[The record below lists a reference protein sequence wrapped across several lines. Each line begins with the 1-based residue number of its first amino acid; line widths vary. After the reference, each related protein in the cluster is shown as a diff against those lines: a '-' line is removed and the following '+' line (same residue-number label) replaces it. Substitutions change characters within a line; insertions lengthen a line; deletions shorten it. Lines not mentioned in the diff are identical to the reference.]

1 MVTNEK
7 VSPKLESLLDRIYE
21 HSLFLDG
28 NHSKL
33 NKVYIDYQS
42 LIDNSFKEGKN
53 PGIVRVVTT
62 TDWLRSAGI
71 ERSDLSILYEYSG
84 KNDLREVLYIF
95 NSDKLLKGEKNN
107 SVMIFPQ
114 KISMYPTNG
123 SDNYLSDDKITID
136 LYKDETSLRNLDYL
150 FDIMRYLNERDRFYP
165 SLAFR
170 EFNISS
176 LKRIDPPHKRPLNP
190 GMVYIPLEFFQQK
203 V

>member
-7 VSPKLESLLDRIYE
+7 VNPKLESVLDRIYE
-21 HSLFLDG
+21 YSLFLDG
-28 NHSKL
+28 NLSEF
-33 NKVYIDYQS
+33 NKVYMSYQS
-42 LIDNSFKEGKN
+42 LTEDKGGKN

-95 NSDKLLKGEKNN
+95 DSDKLLKGEKNN

-123 SDNYLSDDKITID
+123 SDNYISDDKITID
-136 LYKDETSLRNLDYL
+136 LYRDETSLRNLGYL
-150 FDIMRYLNERDRFYP
+150 FDVMRYLIKKSRFYP
-165 SLAFR
+165 RSAFSKFSIYFLR
-170 EFNISS
+170 N
-176 LKRIDPPHKRPLNP
+176 IDPPDERQPNP
-190 GMVYIPLEFFQQK
+190 GMVYIPLESFQQK